1 MSSLPSICIP
11 KVGTINKM
19 ELTKIFEKILGD
31 NSINKIDFMFKNH
44 NLKAFV
50 YFNNQKNIIN
60 SWIFERFDKNQDI
73 KIVFN
78 NQIIKCYKNKNN

>member
-1 MSSLPSICIP
+1 MTSLPSICIP
-11 KVGTINKM
+11 KVGDIDKM
-19 ELTKIFEKILGD
+19 ELTKIFEKILGND
-31 NSINKIDFMFKNH
+31 SINKIDFRFKNH

-60 SWIFERFDKNQDI
+60 SWIFERFDKNLDI